1 MSLGGTG
8 DQILPLSLRVLL
20 EDGDHLVGVDDHAV
34 VALDDVFDPRAVLMW
49 PDVAAEDLVPEPP
62 VTNEYRVL
70 GHVISIDQWE

>member
-34 VALDDVFDPRAVLMW
+34 VALDDVFDPRAVLM
-49 PDVAAEDLVPEPP
+49 
-62 VTNEYRVL
+62 
-70 GHVISIDQWE
+70 